1 MAVKNEHIKAILE
14 GLPNEPGVY
23 QFFDKNEKIIYVG
36 KAKNLK
42 KRVYSYFSKDIFESG
57 KTAIMVRQIS
67 DLRFIIRETELDAL
81 LLENNLI
88 KKHQPRYNILLKDDK
103 TYPWICIKNEPF
115 PRIFYTRRKI
125 RDGSQYFGPY
135 ASVKMIN
142 ILLDMI
148 HRLYKLRNCNLN
160 LTPENIQNKKFR
172 VCLEFHVG
180 NCLGPC
186 EGRQSAEDYQQG
198 IDNIR
203 HILKGN
209 INQVIRI
216 LQDEMQTAS
225 QNLEFEKAQHLE
237 FEKAQQIK
245 SKLDT
250 LEQFRSKSVIVSPVI
265 NNVDVVTIV
274 SDENYGFANYMKVIN
289 GAILQSQTIELK
301 KKLSETD
308 TDLITF
314 ALTELRQRFESD
326 ATEILV
332 NVMPDTYPADVE
344 VSVPKIGEKKHLLS
358 LSEKNARYYQLE
370 KLAQYD
376 KLNPEHKTDRLME
389 KMKADLRMMEQP
401 RRIEC
406 FDNSNFQGTNAVA
419 AMSVFINGKAAK
431 KEYRHF
437 NIKTVEGPDD
447 FASMQEVIY
456 RRYKRVLEEK
466 QPLPQLI
473 IIKQPLPQLIII
485 DGGKGQLNAALTG
498 LEKLGLNKKIQT
510 IGIAKKLEE
519 IYYPGDSVPM
529 YLDKK
534 SETLKIIQ
542 QLRDE
547 VHRFGI
553 THHRNKRSRN
563 FLQSEILQIPGIGN
577 ATFEKLIIQ
586 FKSVKKIKEAT
597 AAQIADVIGK
607 QKAAI
612 VVNYFNSE
620 KQQADEVN

>member
-67 DLRFIIRETELDAL
+67 DLRFIITETELDAL

-142 ILLDMI
+142 IFLDMI

-225 QNLEFEKAQHLE
+225 QNLE

-473 IIKQPLPQLIII
+473 II

>member
-67 DLRFIIRETELDAL
+67 DLRFIITETELDAL

-225 QNLEFEKAQHLE
+225 QNLE

-473 IIKQPLPQLIII
+473 II

>member
-1 MAVKNEHIKAILE
+1 MAVKNEHIKTILE

-23 QFFDKNEKIIYVG
+23 QFFDKSEKIIYVG

-42 KRVYSYFSKDIFESG
+42 KRVYSYFSKDVFESG
-57 KTAIMVRQIS
+57 KTAIMVRQVVNI
-67 DLRFIIRETELDAL
+67 RFIITETELDAL

-142 ILLDMI
+142 VLLDMI

-160 LTPENIQNKKFR
+160 LTQENIQNKKFR

-186 EGRQSAEDYQQG
+186 EGRQTAEDYQQG
-198 IDNIR
+198 IENIR

-216 LQDEMQTAS
+216 LQDEMIAAV
-225 QNLEFEKAQHLE
+225 QNLE

-245 SKLDT
+245 SKLDS
-250 LEQFRSKSVIVSPVI
+250 LELFKSKSVIVSPVI

-274 SDENYGFANYMKVIN
+274 SDENYGFANFMKVIN

-308 TDLITF
+308 ADLITF

-332 NVMPDTYPADVE
+332 NVIPDTYPAGVE
-344 VSVPKIGEKKHLLS
+344 VSIPKIGEKKHLIS
-358 LSEKNARYYQLE
+358 LSEKNARYYQME

-389 KMKADLRMMEQP
+389 KMRTDLRMLEQP

-447 FASMQEVIY
+447 FASMQEVIF
-456 RRYKRVLEEK
+456 RRYKRVLDE
-466 QPLPQLI
+466 
-473 IIKQPLPQLIII
+473 KQPLPQLIII

-553 THHRNKRSRN
+553 THHRNKRSHN

-597 AAQIADVIGK
+597 TEQIAEVIGK

-612 VVNYFNSE
+612 VVNYFNKE

>member
-1 MAVKNEHIKAILE
+1 MSI
-14 GLPNEPGVY
+14 
-23 QFFDKNEKIIYVG
+23 
-36 KAKNLK
+36 
-42 KRVYSYFSKDIFESG
+42 
-57 KTAIMVRQIS
+57 
-67 DLRFIIRETELDAL
+67 
-81 LLENNLI
+81 
-88 KKHQPRYNILLKDDK
+88 
-103 TYPWICIKNEPF
+103 
-115 PRIFYTRRKI
+115 
-125 RDGSQYFGPY
+125 
-135 ASVKMIN
+135 
-142 ILLDMI
+142 
-148 HRLYKLRNCNLN
+148 
-160 LTPENIQNKKFR
+160 
-172 VCLEFHVG
+172 
-180 NCLGPC
+180 
-186 EGRQSAEDYQQG
+186 
-198 IDNIR
+198 
-203 HILKGN
+203 
-209 INQVIRI
+209 
-216 LQDEMQTAS
+216 
-225 QNLEFEKAQHLE
+225 
-237 FEKAQQIK
+237 
-245 SKLDT
+245 
-250 LEQFRSKSVIVSPVI
+250 
-265 NNVDVVTIV
+265 
-274 SDENYGFANYMKVIN
+274 
-289 GAILQSQTIELK
+289 
-301 KKLSETD
+301 
-308 TDLITF
+308 
-314 ALTELRQRFESD
+314 
-326 ATEILV
+326 
-332 NVMPDTYPADVE
+332 
-344 VSVPKIGEKKHLLS
+344 PKIGEKKHLIS
-358 LSEKNARYYQLE
+358 LSEKNARYYQME

-389 KMKADLRMMEQP
+389 KMKTDLRMMEQP

-447 FASMQEVIY
+447 FASMQEVIF
-456 RRYKRVLEEK
+456 RRYKRVLDE
-466 QPLPQLI
+466 
-473 IIKQPLPQLIII
+473 KQPLPQLIII

-553 THHRNKRSRN
+553 THHRNKRSHN

-597 AAQIADVIGK
+597 TEQIAEVIGK

-612 VVNYFNSE
+612 VVNYFNKE

>member
-42 KRVYSYFSKDIFESG
+42 KRVNSYFSKDIFESG
-57 KTAIMVRQIS
+57 KTALMVRQIS
-67 DLRFIIRETELDAL
+67 DLRFIITETELDAL

-148 HRLYKLRNCNLN
+148 HRLYKLRNCNLS
-160 LTPENIQNKKFR
+160 LTAENIQNKKFR

-198 IDNIR
+198 IENIR

-225 QNLEFEKAQHLE
+225 QNLE

-274 SDENYGFANYMKVIN
+274 SDENYGFANFMKVIN

-301 KKLSETD
+301 KKLSETNA
-308 TDLITF
+308 DLITF

-332 NVMPDTYPADVE
+332 NVMPDTLPAGTE
-344 VSVPKIGEKKHLLS
+344 VSIPKIGEKKHLLS
-358 LSEKNARYYQLE
+358 LSEKNARYYQME

-389 KMKADLRMMEQP
+389 KMKTDLRMMEQP

-419 AMSVFINGKAAK
+419 AMSVFVNGKAAK

-456 RRYKRVLEEK
+456 RRYKRALDE
-466 QPLPQLI
+466 
-473 IIKQPLPQLIII
+473 KQPLPQLIII

-577 ATFEKLIIQ
+577 VTFEKLIIQ
-586 FKSVKKIKEAT
+586 FKSVKKIKEAN
-597 AAQIADVIGK
+597 AEQIAEVIGK

-620 KQQADEVN
+620 KQKADEVN

>member
-1 MAVKNEHIKAILE
+1 MAVKNEHIKAIIE

-67 DLRFIIRETELDAL
+67 DLRFIITETELDAL

-148 HRLYKLRNCNLN
+148 HRLYKLRNCNLS

-198 IDNIR
+198 IENIR

-225 QNLEFEKAQHLE
+225 QNLE

-274 SDENYGFANYMKVIN
+274 SDENYGFANFMKVIN

-308 TDLITF
+308 SDLITF

-332 NVMPDTYPADVE
+332 NVMPDTFPAGTE
-344 VSVPKIGEKKHLLS
+344 VSIPKIGEKKHLLS

-389 KMKADLRMMEQP
+389 KMKTDLRMMEQP

-419 AMSVFINGKAAK
+419 AMSVFVNGKAAK

-447 FASMQEVIY
+447 FASMQEVIF
-456 RRYKRVLEEK
+456 RRYKRVLEE
-466 QPLPQLI
+466 
-473 IIKQPLPQLIII
+473 KQPLPQLIII

-498 LEKLGLNKKIQT
+498 LEKLGLIK
-510 IGIAKKLEE
+510 
-519 IYYPGDSVPM
+519 
-529 YLDKK
+529 
-534 SETLKIIQ
+534 
-542 QLRDE
+542 
-547 VHRFGI
+547 RF
-553 THHRNKRSRN
+553 KP
-563 FLQSEILQIPGIGN
+563 L
-577 ATFEKLIIQ
+577 
-586 FKSVKKIKEAT
+586 V
-597 AAQIADVIGK
+597 
-607 QKAAI
+607 
-612 VVNYFNSE
+612 
-620 KQQADEVN
+620 

>member
-1 MAVKNEHIKAILE
+1 MAVKNEHIKAIIE

-67 DLRFIIRETELDAL
+67 DLRFIITETELDAL

-148 HRLYKLRNCNLN
+148 HRLYKLRNCNLS

-198 IDNIR
+198 IENIR

-225 QNLEFEKAQHLE
+225 QNLE

-274 SDENYGFANYMKVIN
+274 SDENYGFANFMKVIN

-308 TDLITF
+308 SDLITF

-332 NVMPDTYPADVE
+332 NVMPDTFPAGTE
-344 VSVPKIGEKKHLLS
+344 VSIPKIGEKKHLLS

-389 KMKADLRMMEQP
+389 KMKTDLRMMEQP

-419 AMSVFINGKAAK
+419 AMSVFVNGKAAK

-447 FASMQEVIY
+447 FASMQEVIF
-456 RRYKRVLEEK
+456 RRYKRVLEE
-466 QPLPQLI
+466 
-473 IIKQPLPQLIII
+473 KQPLPQLIII

-577 ATFEKLIIQ
+577 ATFEKLIIH
-586 FKSVKKIKEAT
+586 FKSVKKIKEAH
-597 AAQIADVIGK
+597 AEQIAEIIGK

>member
-1 MAVKNEHIKAILE
+1 MAVKNEHIKIILD

-23 QFFDKNEKIIYVG
+23 QFFDKSEKIIYVG

-42 KRVYSYFSKDIFESG
+42 KRVYSYFSKDVFESG
-57 KTAIMVRQIS
+57 KTAIMVRQVVNI
-67 DLRFIIRETELDAL
+67 RFIITETELDAL

-115 PRIFYTRRKI
+115 PRVFYTRRKI

-142 ILLDMI
+142 VLLDMI

-160 LTPENIQNKKFR
+160 LTQENIQNKKFR

-186 EGRQSAEDYQQG
+186 EGRQSAENYQQG
-198 IDNIR
+198 IENIK
-203 HILKGN
+203 HILNGN

-216 LQDEMQTAS
+216 LQDEMNAAV
-225 QNLEFEKAQHLE
+225 QNLE

-245 SKLDT
+245 SKLDS
-250 LEQFRSKSVIVSPVI
+250 LELFKSKSVIVSPVI

-274 SDENYGFANYMKVIN
+274 SDENYGFANFMKVIN

-308 TDLITF
+308 ADLITF

-332 NVMPDTYPADVE
+332 NVMPDTYPAGVE
-344 VSVPKIGEKKHLLS
+344 VSIPKIGEKKHLIS
-358 LSEKNARYYQLE
+358 LSEKNARYYQME

-389 KMKADLRMMEQP
+389 KMKTDLRMMEQP

-447 FASMQEVIY
+447 FASMQEVIF
-456 RRYKRVLEEK
+456 RRYKRVLDE
-466 QPLPQLI
+466 
-473 IIKQPLPQLIII
+473 KQPLPQLIII

-597 AAQIADVIGK
+597 TEQIAEVIGK

-612 VVNYFNSE
+612 VVNYFNKE

>member
-67 DLRFIIRETELDAL
+67 DLRFIITETELDAL

-225 QNLEFEKAQHLE
+225 QNLEFEKAQ
-237 FEKAQQIK
+237 QIK

-344 VSVPKIGEKKHLLS
+344 VGVPKIGEKKHLLS

-456 RRYKRVLEEK
+456 RRYKRVLEE
-466 QPLPQLI
+466 
-473 IIKQPLPQLIII
+473 KQPLPQLIII

>member
-14 GLPNEPGVY
+14 GLPNEPGIY

-57 KTAIMVRQIS
+57 KTAILVRQIS
-67 DLRFIIRETELDAL
+67 DLRFIITETELDAL

-148 HRLYKLRNCNLN
+148 HRLYKLRNCNLS
-160 LTPENIQNKKFR
+160 LTAENIQNKKFR

-198 IDNIR
+198 IENIR

-225 QNLEFEKAQHLE
+225 QNLE

-274 SDENYGFANYMKVIN
+274 SDENYGFANFMKVIN

-308 TDLITF
+308 SDLITF

-332 NVMPDTYPADVE
+332 NVMPDTFPAGTE
-344 VSVPKIGEKKHLLS
+344 VSIPKIGEKKHLLN
-358 LSEKNARYYQLE
+358 LSEKNARYYQME

-389 KMKADLRMMEQP
+389 KMKTDLRMMEQP

-419 AMSVFINGKAAK
+419 AMSVFVNGKAAK

-447 FASMQEVIY
+447 FASMQEVIF
-456 RRYKRVLEEK
+456 RRYKRALEE
-466 QPLPQLI
+466 
-473 IIKQPLPQLIII
+473 KQPLPQLIII

-586 FKSVKKIKEAT
+586 FKSVKKIKEAN
-597 AAQIADVIGK
+597 AEQIAEVIGK

>member
-1 MAVKNEHIKAILE
+1 
-14 GLPNEPGVY
+14 
-23 QFFDKNEKIIYVG
+23 
-36 KAKNLK
+36 
-42 KRVYSYFSKDIFESG
+42 
-57 KTAIMVRQIS
+57 MVRQIS
-67 DLRFIIRETELDAL
+67 DLRFIITETELDAL

-148 HRLYKLRNCNLN
+148 HRLYKLRNCNLS

-198 IDNIR
+198 IENIR

-225 QNLEFEKAQHLE
+225 QNLE

-274 SDENYGFANYMKVIN
+274 SDENYGFANFMKVIN

-308 TDLITF
+308 SDLITF

-332 NVMPDTYPADVE
+332 NVMPDTFPAGTE
-344 VSVPKIGEKKHLLS
+344 VSIPKIGEKKHLLS

-389 KMKADLRMMEQP
+389 KMKTDLRMMEQP

-419 AMSVFINGKAAK
+419 AMSVFVNGKAAK

-447 FASMQEVIY
+447 FASMQEVIF
-456 RRYKRVLEEK
+456 RRYKRVLEE
-466 QPLPQLI
+466 
-473 IIKQPLPQLIII
+473 KQPLPQLIII

-577 ATFEKLIIQ
+577 ATFEKLIIH
-586 FKSVKKIKEAT
+586 FKSVKKIKEAH
-597 AAQIADVIGK
+597 AEQIAEIIGK

>member
-1 MAVKNEHIKAILE
+1 MAVKNEHIKIILD

-23 QFFDKNEKIIYVG
+23 QFFDKSEKIIYVG

-42 KRVYSYFSKDIFESG
+42 KRVYSYFSKDVFESG
-57 KTAIMVRQIS
+57 KTAIMVRQVVNI
-67 DLRFIIRETELDAL
+67 RFIITETELDAL

-115 PRIFYTRRKI
+115 PRVFYTRRKI

-142 ILLDMI
+142 VLLDMI

-160 LTPENIQNKKFR
+160 LTQENIQNKKFR

-186 EGRQSAEDYQQG
+186 EGRQSAENYQQG
-198 IDNIR
+198 IENIK
-203 HILKGN
+203 HILNGN

-216 LQDEMQTAS
+216 LQDEMNAAV
-225 QNLEFEKAQHLE
+225 QNLE

-245 SKLDT
+245 SKLDS
-250 LEQFRSKSVIVSPVI
+250 LELFKSKSVIVSPVI

-274 SDENYGFANYMKVIN
+274 SDENYGFANFMKVIN

-308 TDLITF
+308 ADLITF

-332 NVMPDTYPADVE
+332 NVMPDTYPAGVE
-344 VSVPKIGEKKHLLS
+344 VSIPKIGEKKHLIS
-358 LSEKNARYYQLE
+358 LSEKNARYYQME

-389 KMKADLRMMEQP
+389 KMKTDLRMMEQP

-447 FASMQEVIY
+447 FASMQEVIF
-456 RRYKRVLEEK
+456 RRYKRVLDE
-466 QPLPQLI
+466 
-473 IIKQPLPQLIII
+473 KQPLPQLIII

-534 SETLKIIQ
+534 SETSKIIQ

-553 THHRNKRSRN
+553 THHRNKRSHN

-597 AAQIADVIGK
+597 TEQIAEVIGK

-612 VVNYFNSE
+612 VVNYFNKE

>member
-67 DLRFIIRETELDAL
+67 DLRFIITETELDAL

-225 QNLEFEKAQHLE
+225 QNLEFEKAQ
-237 FEKAQQIK
+237 QIK

-389 KMKADLRMMEQP
+389 KMKAALRMMEQP

-456 RRYKRVLEEK
+456 RRYKRVLEE
-466 QPLPQLI
+466 
-473 IIKQPLPQLIII
+473 KQPLPQLIII

>member
-1 MAVKNEHIKAILE
+1 MAVKNEHIKIILD

-23 QFFDKNEKIIYVG
+23 QFFDKSEKIIYVG

-42 KRVYSYFSKDIFESG
+42 KRVYSYFSKDVFESG
-57 KTAIMVRQIS
+57 KTAIMVRQVVNI
-67 DLRFIIRETELDAL
+67 RFIITETELDAL

-115 PRIFYTRRKI
+115 PRVFYTRRKI

-142 ILLDMI
+142 VLLDMI

-160 LTPENIQNKKFR
+160 LTQENIQNKKFR

-186 EGRQSAEDYQQG
+186 EGRQSAENYQQG
-198 IDNIR
+198 IENIK
-203 HILKGN
+203 HILNGN

-216 LQDEMQTAS
+216 LQDEMNAAV
-225 QNLEFEKAQHLE
+225 QNLE

-245 SKLDT
+245 SKLDS
-250 LEQFRSKSVIVSPVI
+250 LELFKSKSVIVSPVI

-274 SDENYGFANYMKVIN
+274 SDENYGFANFMKVIN

-308 TDLITF
+308 ADLITF

-332 NVMPDTYPADVE
+332 NVMPDTYPAGVE
-344 VSVPKIGEKKHLLS
+344 VSIPKIGEKKHLIS
-358 LSEKNARYYQLE
+358 LSEKNARYYQME

-389 KMKADLRMMEQP
+389 KMKTDLRMMEQP

-447 FASMQEVIY
+447 FASMQEVIF
-456 RRYKRVLEEK
+456 RRYKRVLDE
-466 QPLPQLI
+466 
-473 IIKQPLPQLIII
+473 KQPLPQLIII

-553 THHRNKRSRN
+553 THHRNKRSHN

-597 AAQIADVIGK
+597 TEQIAEVIGK

-612 VVNYFNSE
+612 VVNYFNKE

>member
-1 MAVKNEHIKAILE
+1 MAVKNEHIKIILD

-23 QFFDKNEKIIYVG
+23 QFFDKSEKIIYVG

-42 KRVYSYFSKDIFESG
+42 KRVYSYFSKDVFESG
-57 KTAIMVRQIS
+57 KTAIMVRQVVNI
-67 DLRFIIRETELDAL
+67 RFIITETELDAL

-115 PRIFYTRRKI
+115 PRVFYTRRKI

-142 ILLDMI
+142 VLLDMI

-160 LTPENIQNKKFR
+160 LTQENIQNKKFR

-186 EGRQSAEDYQQG
+186 EGRQSAENYQQG
-198 IDNIR
+198 IENIK
-203 HILKGN
+203 HILNGN

-216 LQDEMQTAS
+216 LQDEMNAAV
-225 QNLEFEKAQHLE
+225 QNLE

-245 SKLDT
+245 SKLDS
-250 LEQFRSKSVIVSPVI
+250 LELFKSKSVIVSPVI

-274 SDENYGFANYMKVIN
+274 SDENYGFANFMKVIN

-308 TDLITF
+308 ADLITF

-332 NVMPDTYPADVE
+332 NVMPDTYPAGVE
-344 VSVPKIGEKKHLLS
+344 VSIPKIGEKKHLIS
-358 LSEKNARYYQLE
+358 LSEKNARYYQME

-389 KMKADLRMMEQP
+389 KMKTDLRMMEQP

-447 FASMQEVIY
+447 FASMQEVIF
-456 RRYKRVLEEK
+456 RRYKRVLDE
-466 QPLPQLI
+466 
-473 IIKQPLPQLIII
+473 KQPLPQLIII
-485 DGGKGQLNAALTG
+485 DGGKGQLNAA
-498 LEKLGLNKKIQT
+498 
-510 IGIAKKLEE
+510 
-519 IYYPGDSVPM
+519 
-529 YLDKK
+529 
-534 SETLKIIQ
+534 
-542 QLRDE
+542 
-547 VHRFGI
+547 
-553 THHRNKRSRN
+553 
-563 FLQSEILQIPGIGN
+563 
-577 ATFEKLIIQ
+577 
-586 FKSVKKIKEAT
+586 
-597 AAQIADVIGK
+597 
-607 QKAAI
+607 
-612 VVNYFNSE
+612 
-620 KQQADEVN
+620 

>member
-1 MAVKNEHIKAILE
+1 MAVKNEHIKAIIE

-67 DLRFIIRETELDAL
+67 DLRFIITETELDAL

-148 HRLYKLRNCNLN
+148 HRLYKLRNCNLS

-198 IDNIR
+198 IENIR

-225 QNLEFEKAQHLE
+225 QNLE

-274 SDENYGFANYMKVIN
+274 SDENYGFANFMKVIN

-308 TDLITF
+308 SDLITF

-332 NVMPDTYPADVE
+332 NVMPDTFPAGTE
-344 VSVPKIGEKKHLLS
+344 VSIPKIGEKKHLLS

-389 KMKADLRMMEQP
+389 KMKTDLRMMEQP

-419 AMSVFINGKAAK
+419 AMSVFVNGKAAK

-447 FASMQEVIY
+447 FASMQEVIF
-456 RRYKRVLEEK
+456 RRYKRVLEE
-466 QPLPQLI
+466 
-473 IIKQPLPQLIII
+473 KQPLPQLIII

-586 FKSVKKIKEAT
+586 FKSVKKIKEAN
-597 AAQIADVIGK
+597 AEQIAEVIGK

>member
-1 MAVKNEHIKAILE
+1 
-14 GLPNEPGVY
+14 
-23 QFFDKNEKIIYVG
+23 
-36 KAKNLK
+36 
-42 KRVYSYFSKDIFESG
+42 
-57 KTAIMVRQIS
+57 
-67 DLRFIIRETELDAL
+67 
-81 LLENNLI
+81 
-88 KKHQPRYNILLKDDK
+88 
-103 TYPWICIKNEPF
+103 
-115 PRIFYTRRKI
+115 
-125 RDGSQYFGPY
+125 
-135 ASVKMIN
+135 
-142 ILLDMI
+142 
-148 HRLYKLRNCNLN
+148 
-160 LTPENIQNKKFR
+160 
-172 VCLEFHVG
+172 
-180 NCLGPC
+180 
-186 EGRQSAEDYQQG
+186 
-198 IDNIR
+198 
-203 HILKGN
+203 
-209 INQVIRI
+209 
-216 LQDEMQTAS
+216 
-225 QNLEFEKAQHLE
+225 
-237 FEKAQQIK
+237 
-245 SKLDT
+245 
-250 LEQFRSKSVIVSPVI
+250 
-265 NNVDVVTIV
+265 
-274 SDENYGFANYMKVIN
+274 
-289 GAILQSQTIELK
+289 
-301 KKLSETD
+301 
-308 TDLITF
+308 
-314 ALTELRQRFESD
+314 LTELRQRFESD

-473 IIKQPLPQLIII
+473 II

>member
-1 MAVKNEHIKAILE
+1 MAVKNEHITAILE

-67 DLRFIIRETELDAL
+67 DLRFIITETELDAL

-225 QNLEFEKAQHLE
+225 QNLE

-466 QPLPQLI
+466 QPIPQLI
-473 IIKQPLPQLIII
+473 IS

>member
-1 MAVKNEHIKAILE
+1 MAVKNEHIKAILD
-14 GLPNEPGVY
+14 GLPNEPGIY

-67 DLRFIIRETELDAL
+67 DLRFIITETELDAL

-148 HRLYKLRNCNLN
+148 HRLYKLRNCNLS
-160 LTPENIQNKKFR
+160 LTAENIQNKKFR

-198 IDNIR
+198 IENIR

-225 QNLEFEKAQHLE
+225 QNLE

-274 SDENYGFANYMKVIN
+274 SDENYGFANFMKVIN

-308 TDLITF
+308 SDLITF

-332 NVMPDTYPADVE
+332 NVMPDTFPAGTE
-344 VSVPKIGEKKHLLS
+344 VSIPKIGEKKHLLN
-358 LSEKNARYYQLE
+358 LSEKNARYYQME

-389 KMKADLRMMEQP
+389 KMKTDLRMMEQP

-419 AMSVFINGKAAK
+419 AMSVFVNGKAAK

-447 FASMQEVIY
+447 FASMQEVIF
-456 RRYKRVLEEK
+456 RRYKRALEE
-466 QPLPQLI
+466 
-473 IIKQPLPQLIII
+473 KQPLPQLIII

-586 FKSVKKIKEAT
+586 FKSVKKIKEAN
-597 AAQIADVIGK
+597 AEQIAEVIGK

>member
-1 MAVKNEHIKAILE
+1 MAVKNEHIKAIIE

-67 DLRFIIRETELDAL
+67 DLRFIITETELDAL

-135 ASVKMIN
+135 ASVKMII

-148 HRLYKLRNCNLN
+148 HRLYKLRNCNLS

-198 IDNIR
+198 IENIR

-225 QNLEFEKAQHLE
+225 QNLE

-274 SDENYGFANYMKVIN
+274 SDENYGFANFMKVIN

-308 TDLITF
+308 SDLITF

-332 NVMPDTYPADVE
+332 NVMPDTFPAGTE
-344 VSVPKIGEKKHLLS
+344 VSIPKIGEKKHLLS

-389 KMKADLRMMEQP
+389 KMKTDLRMMEQP

-419 AMSVFINGKAAK
+419 AMSVFVNGKAAK

-447 FASMQEVIY
+447 FASMQEVIF
-456 RRYKRVLEEK
+456 RRYKRVLEE
-466 QPLPQLI
+466 
-473 IIKQPLPQLIII
+473 KQPLPQLIII

-577 ATFEKLIIQ
+577 ATFEKLIIH
-586 FKSVKKIKEAT
+586 FKSVKKIKEAH
-597 AAQIADVIGK
+597 AEQIAEIIGK

>member
-67 DLRFIIRETELDAL
+67 DLRFIITETELDAL

-225 QNLEFEKAQHLE
+225 QNLEFEKAQ
-237 FEKAQQIK
+237 QIK

-389 KMKADLRMMEQP
+389 KMKTDLRMMEQP

-406 FDNSNFQGTNAVA
+406 FDNSNFQGTNAVG
-419 AMSVFINGKAAK
+419 AMSVFVNGKAAK

-447 FASMQEVIY
+447 FASMQEVIF
-456 RRYKRVLEEK
+456 RRYKRVLEE
-466 QPLPQLI
+466 
-473 IIKQPLPQLIII
+473 KQPLPQLIII

-577 ATFEKLIIQ
+577 ATFEKLIIH
-586 FKSVKKIKEAT
+586 FKSVKKIKEAH
-597 AAQIADVIGK
+597 AEQIAEIIGK

>member
-67 DLRFIIRETELDAL
+67 DLRFIITETELDAL

-225 QNLEFEKAQHLE
+225 QNLEFEKAQ
-237 FEKAQQIK
+237 QIK

-301 KKLSETD
+301 KKLSET
-308 TDLITF
+308 
-314 ALTELRQRFESD
+314 
-326 ATEILV
+326 
-332 NVMPDTYPADVE
+332 
-344 VSVPKIGEKKHLLS
+344 
-358 LSEKNARYYQLE
+358 
-370 KLAQYD
+370 
-376 KLNPEHKTDRLME
+376 
-389 KMKADLRMMEQP
+389 
-401 RRIEC
+401 
-406 FDNSNFQGTNAVA
+406 
-419 AMSVFINGKAAK
+419 
-431 KEYRHF
+431 
-437 NIKTVEGPDD
+437 
-447 FASMQEVIY
+447 
-456 RRYKRVLEEK
+456 
-466 QPLPQLI
+466 
-473 IIKQPLPQLIII
+473 
-485 DGGKGQLNAALTG
+485 
-498 LEKLGLNKKIQT
+498 
-510 IGIAKKLEE
+510 
-519 IYYPGDSVPM
+519 
-529 YLDKK
+529 
-534 SETLKIIQ
+534 
-542 QLRDE
+542 
-547 VHRFGI
+547 
-553 THHRNKRSRN
+553 
-563 FLQSEILQIPGIGN
+563 
-577 ATFEKLIIQ
+577 
-586 FKSVKKIKEAT
+586 
-597 AAQIADVIGK
+597 
-607 QKAAI
+607 
-612 VVNYFNSE
+612 
-620 KQQADEVN
+620 

>member
-67 DLRFIIRETELDAL
+67 DLRFIITETELDAL

-225 QNLEFEKAQHLE
+225 QNLEFEKAQ
-237 FEKAQQIK
+237 QIK

-389 KMKADLRMMEQP
+389 KMKTDLRMMEQP

-419 AMSVFINGKAAK
+419 AMSVFVNGKAAK

-447 FASMQEVIY
+447 FASMQEVIF
-456 RRYKRVLEEK
+456 RRYKRVLEE
-466 QPLPQLI
+466 
-473 IIKQPLPQLIII
+473 KQPLPQLIII

-577 ATFEKLIIQ
+577 ATFEKLIIH
-586 FKSVKKIKEAT
+586 FKSVKKIKEAH
-597 AAQIADVIGK
+597 AEQIAEIIGK

>member
-1 MAVKNEHIKAILE
+1 MAVKNEHIKIILD

-23 QFFDKNEKIIYVG
+23 QFFDKSEKIIYVG

-42 KRVYSYFSKDIFESG
+42 KRVYSYFSKDVFESG
-57 KTAIMVRQIS
+57 KTAIMVRQVVNI
-67 DLRFIIRETELDAL
+67 RFIITETELDAL

-115 PRIFYTRRKI
+115 PRVFYTRRKI

-142 ILLDMI
+142 VLLDMI

-160 LTPENIQNKKFR
+160 LTQENIQNKKFR

-186 EGRQSAEDYQQG
+186 EERQSAENYQQG
-198 IDNIR
+198 IENIK
-203 HILKGN
+203 HILNGN

-216 LQDEMQTAS
+216 LQDEMNAAV
-225 QNLEFEKAQHLE
+225 QNLE

-245 SKLDT
+245 SKLDS
-250 LEQFRSKSVIVSPVI
+250 LELFKSKSVIVSPVI

-274 SDENYGFANYMKVIN
+274 SDENYGFANFMKVIN

-308 TDLITF
+308 ADLITF

-332 NVMPDTYPADVE
+332 NVMPDTYPAGVE
-344 VSVPKIGEKKHLLS
+344 VSIPKIGEKKHLIS
-358 LSEKNARYYQLE
+358 LSEKNARYYQME

-389 KMKADLRMMEQP
+389 KMKTDLRMMEQP

-447 FASMQEVIY
+447 FASMQEVIF
-456 RRYKRVLEEK
+456 RRYKRVLDE
-466 QPLPQLI
+466 
-473 IIKQPLPQLIII
+473 KQPLPQLIII

-553 THHRNKRSRN
+553 THHRNKRSHN

-597 AAQIADVIGK
+597 TEQIAEVIGK

-612 VVNYFNSE
+612 VVNYFNKE

>member
-67 DLRFIIRETELDAL
+67 DLRFIITETELDAL

-172 VCLEFHVG
+172 VCLEYHVG

-216 LQDEMQTAS
+216 LQDEMRTAS
-225 QNLEFEKAQHLE
+225 QNLE

-344 VSVPKIGEKKHLLS
+344 VGVPKIGEKKHLLS
-358 LSEKNARYYQLE
+358 LSEKNARYYQME

-456 RRYKRVLEEK
+456 RRYKRVLEE
-466 QPLPQLI
+466 
-473 IIKQPLPQLIII
+473 KQPLPQLIII

-597 AAQIADVIGK
+597 AAQIAEVIGK

-612 VVNYFNSE
+612 VINYFNSE

>member
-67 DLRFIIRETELDAL
+67 DLRFIITETELDAL

-225 QNLEFEKAQHLE
+225 QNLEFEKAQ
-237 FEKAQQIK
+237 QIK

-344 VSVPKIGEKKHLLS
+344 VGVPKIGEKKHLLS
-358 LSEKNARYYQLE
+358 LSEKNAHYYQME

-456 RRYKRVLEEK
+456 RRYKRVLEE
-466 QPLPQLI
+466 
-473 IIKQPLPQLIII
+473 KQPLPQLIII

>member
-67 DLRFIIRETELDAL
+67 DLRFIITETELDAL

-172 VCLEFHVG
+172 VCLEYHVG

-216 LQDEMQTAS
+216 LQDEMRTAS
-225 QNLEFEKAQHLE
+225 QNLE

-344 VSVPKIGEKKHLLS
+344 VGVPKIGEKKHLLS
-358 LSEKNARYYQLE
+358 LSEKNARYYQME

-456 RRYKRVLEEK
+456 RRYKRVLEE
-466 QPLPQLI
+466 
-473 IIKQPLPQLIII
+473 KQPLPQLIII

-612 VVNYFNSE
+612 VINYFNSE

>member
-1 MAVKNEHIKAILE
+1 MAVKNEHIKIILD

-23 QFFDKNEKIIYVG
+23 QFFDKSEKIIYVG

-42 KRVYSYFSKDIFESG
+42 KRVYSYFSKDVFESG
-57 KTAIMVRQIS
+57 KTAIMVRQVVNI
-67 DLRFIIRETELDAL
+67 RFIITETELDAL

-142 ILLDMI
+142 VLLDMI

-160 LTPENIQNKKFR
+160 LTQENIQKKKFR

-186 EGRQSAEDYQQG
+186 EGRQSAENYQQG
-198 IDNIR
+198 IENIK

-216 LQDEMQTAS
+216 LQDEMNAAV
-225 QNLEFEKAQHLE
+225 QNLE

-245 SKLDT
+245 SKLDS
-250 LEQFRSKSVIVSPVI
+250 LELFKSKSVIVSPVI

-274 SDENYGFANYMKVIN
+274 SDENYGFANFMKVIN

-308 TDLITF
+308 ADLITF

-332 NVMPDTYPADVE
+332 NVMPDTYPAGVE
-344 VSVPKIGEKKHLLS
+344 VSIPKIGEKKHLIS
-358 LSEKNARYYQLE
+358 LSEKNARYYQME

-389 KMKADLRMMEQP
+389 KMRTDLRMLEQP

-447 FASMQEVIY
+447 FASMQEVIF
-456 RRYKRVLEEK
+456 RRYKRVLDE
-466 QPLPQLI
+466 
-473 IIKQPLPQLIII
+473 KQPLPQLIII

-553 THHRNKRSRN
+553 THHRNKRSHN

-597 AAQIADVIGK
+597 TEQIAEVIGK

-612 VVNYFNSE
+612 VVNYFNKE

>member
-67 DLRFIIRETELDAL
+67 DLRFIITETELDAL

-225 QNLEFEKAQHLE
+225 QNLE

-473 IIKQPLPQLIII
+473 II

-620 KQQADEVN
+620 KQ

>member
-1 MAVKNEHIKAILE
+1 MAVKNEHIKAIIE

-67 DLRFIIRETELDAL
+67 DLRFIITETELDAL

-142 ILLDMI
+142 IVLDMI
-148 HRLYKLRNCNLN
+148 HRLYKLRNCNLS

-198 IDNIR
+198 IENIR

-225 QNLEFEKAQHLE
+225 QNLE

-274 SDENYGFANYMKVIN
+274 SDENYGFANFMKVIN

-308 TDLITF
+308 SDLITF

-332 NVMPDTYPADVE
+332 NVMPDTFPAGTE
-344 VSVPKIGEKKHLLS
+344 VSIPKIGEKKHLLS

-389 KMKADLRMMEQP
+389 KMKTDLRMMEQP

-419 AMSVFINGKAAK
+419 AMSVFVNGKAAK

-447 FASMQEVIY
+447 FASMQEVIF
-456 RRYKRVLEEK
+456 RRYKRVLEE
-466 QPLPQLI
+466 
-473 IIKQPLPQLIII
+473 KQPLPQLIII

-577 ATFEKLIIQ
+577 ATFEKLIIH
-586 FKSVKKIKEAT
+586 FKSVKKIKEAH
-597 AAQIADVIGK
+597 AEQIAEIIGK

>member
-14 GLPNEPGVY
+14 GIPNEPGVY

-67 DLRFIIRETELDAL
+67 DLRFIITETELDAL

-148 HRLYKLRNCNLN
+148 HRLYKLRNCNLS
-160 LTPENIQNKKFR
+160 LTAENIQNKKFR

-198 IDNIR
+198 IENIR

-225 QNLEFEKAQHLE
+225 QNLE

-274 SDENYGFANYMKVIN
+274 SDENYGFANFMKVIN

-301 KKLSETD
+301 KKLSETNA
-308 TDLITF
+308 DLITF

-332 NVMPDTYPADVE
+332 NVMPDTLPAGTE
-344 VSVPKIGEKKHLLS
+344 VSIPKIGEKKHLLS
-358 LSEKNARYYQLE
+358 LSEKNARYYQME

-389 KMKADLRMMEQP
+389 KMKTDLRMMEQP

-419 AMSVFINGKAAK
+419 AMSVFVNGKAAK

-456 RRYKRVLEEK
+456 RRYKRALDE
-466 QPLPQLI
+466 
-473 IIKQPLPQLIII
+473 KQPLPQLIII

-577 ATFEKLIIQ
+577 VTFEKLIIQ
-586 FKSVKKIKEAT
+586 FKSVKKIKEAN
-597 AAQIADVIGK
+597 AEQIAEVIGK

-620 KQQADEVN
+620 KQKADEVN

>member
-57 KTAIMVRQIS
+57 KTAILVRQIS
-67 DLRFIIRETELDAL
+67 DLRFIITETELDAL

-148 HRLYKLRNCNLN
+148 HRLYKLRNCNLS
-160 LTPENIQNKKFR
+160 LTAENIQNKKFR

-198 IDNIR
+198 IENIR

-225 QNLEFEKAQHLE
+225 QNLE

-274 SDENYGFANYMKVIN
+274 SDENYGFANFMKVIN

-308 TDLITF
+308 SDLITF

-332 NVMPDTYPADVE
+332 NVMPDTFPAGTE
-344 VSVPKIGEKKHLLS
+344 VSIPKIGEKKHLLS

-389 KMKADLRMMEQP
+389 KMKTDLRMMEQP

-419 AMSVFINGKAAK
+419 AMSVFVNGKAAK

-447 FASMQEVIY
+447 FASMQEVIF
-456 RRYKRVLEEK
+456 RRYKRALEE
-466 QPLPQLI
+466 
-473 IIKQPLPQLIII
+473 KQPLPQLIII

-586 FKSVKKIKEAT
+586 FKSVKKIKEAN
-597 AAQIADVIGK
+597 AEQIAEVIGK

>member
-1 MAVKNEHIKAILE
+1 MAVKNEHIKIILD

-23 QFFDKNEKIIYVG
+23 QFFDKSEKIIYVG

-42 KRVYSYFSKDIFESG
+42 KRVYSYFSKDVFESG
-57 KTAIMVRQIS
+57 KTTIMVRQVVNI
-67 DLRFIIRETELDAL
+67 RFIITETELDAL

-115 PRIFYTRRKI
+115 PRVFYTRRKI

-142 ILLDMI
+142 VLLDMI

-160 LTPENIQNKKFR
+160 LTQENIQNKKFR

-186 EGRQSAEDYQQG
+186 EGRQSAENYQQG
-198 IDNIR
+198 IENIK
-203 HILKGN
+203 HILNGN

-216 LQDEMQTAS
+216 LQDEMNAAV
-225 QNLEFEKAQHLE
+225 QNLE

-245 SKLDT
+245 SKLDS
-250 LEQFRSKSVIVSPVI
+250 LELFKSKSVIVSPGI

-274 SDENYGFANYMKVIN
+274 SDENYGFANFMKVIN

-308 TDLITF
+308 ADLITF

-332 NVMPDTYPADVE
+332 NVMPDTYPAGVE
-344 VSVPKIGEKKHLLS
+344 VSIPKIGEKKHLIS
-358 LSEKNARYYQLE
+358 LSEKNARYYQME

-389 KMKADLRMMEQP
+389 KMKTDLRMMEQP

-447 FASMQEVIY
+447 FASMQEVIF
-456 RRYKRVLEEK
+456 RRYKRVLDE
-466 QPLPQLI
+466 
-473 IIKQPLPQLIII
+473 KQPLPQLIII

-553 THHRNKRSRN
+553 THHRNKRSHN

-597 AAQIADVIGK
+597 TEQIAEVIGK

-612 VVNYFNSE
+612 VVNYFNKE
-620 KQQADEVN
+620 KQQTDEVN